1 MDMRIKLSNVIKSIA
16 LLFFLLIGFVQSSKA
31 QFVPER
37 SHPLSLVEPTFYD
50 DPVDGILTIIAV
62 RVEFQPDSNR
72 FTSGNGTFGPGSM
85 PYLENSNVTIDPLPH
100 NRQYFES
107 HLQFSKNY
115 FERMSNGLL
124 NVEYRILDEVY
135 RLPNEMAAYSPI
147 GVDPSSEPLAD
158 LAKDTWEAVAESGD
172 LNLNITP
179 GSNVAFA
186 IFHAG
191 VGRDIQLVGTTLDK
205 TPQDIPSVYLSKGA
219 FSRLLND
226 PTFSGFPIDN
236 GNIIVDNTMILP
248 RTLSRSG
255 EDITGSP
262 VLLQLST
269 NGLITAQI
277 GSHIGLPDLFNTQT
291 GESGIGRFGLMDGA
305 GIFAFNGLFPPELS
319 AWEKIRLGWEQPFEI
334 EYDQQTA
341 IDLPAATL
349 RPNEGIG
356 KVSISNDEYFLIE
369 NRHRDVNNSGVTLT
383 FRQSDGSIHN
393 QTFTNSDTSFVFQQS
408 GFTEDLTA
416 GVLIDV
422 DNLDFALPG
431 GPGEFLSDIIDGES
445 NRQLNGGM
453 LIWHIDES
461 VIRTQLSARA
471 GINDN
476 PDRRGVRLVEAD
488 GAQDIGRPTTIGFFE
503 NEINGSAFDF
513 WWSGNDASVIIPGD
527 TLTLYENRF
536 GPDTTP
542 DNDSNSGAKSF
553 FELFDFSDNLP
564 TASFRIQRVNPN
576 EDLYRLADSK
586 LDLPFTFFS
595 PSTDSHLNRYP
606 LSIVQLNTQTVLI
619 PSPENLFFYSIDSQE
634 FNESGIAINSIQ
646 QPFVDRD
653 NELFTVAEN
662 PSQTGD
668 PMNIRL
674 FNWNNGNPILEWDFD
689 APLNR
694 GFISSPSASI
704 LDIDGTRGRAN
715 LTTQSFDENFYPEN
729 RQQSEPLNGYQS
741 IITSDGLFTFEA
753 PTPSLSTTIQSS
765 ESLRKHT
772 GILAH
777 PDQSFSSYLFL
788 DDELI
793 HFDLFDDSENRTLI
807 DRSAGLSWPAFA
819 DINNR
824 GKLDFIYI
832 DEERNEVVAKNINGA
847 VLSDFP
853 IPAPQNVLFTG
864 TPLIADING
873 DGSLELLITGYDA
886 SSINIYAYGNDG
898 RSITGFPLIIG
909 GIDTPENVLIHPAFS
924 DNMLF
929 AVSHSGDFKAWEFP
943 NMDQP
948 VWGSKYG
955 NSGNSKVTGRQAGTD
970 FEPTQSGVLNR
981 AETYNWPNPA
991 SDETHLRFETSG
1003 AGSVQIKITTT
1014 SGRLVYDRTIESRG
1028 NLPEEILIDTSN
1040 WGSGGYM
1047 ALVTARVNGQT
1058 ERKLI
1063 KIAIAR

>member
-1 MDMRIKLSNVIKSIA
+1 MEMRIKQSNVIISVT
-16 LLFFLLIGFVQSSKA
+16 LLFFLLLGVFQPALA
-31 QFVPER
+31 QVSPER
-37 SHPLSLVEPTFYD
+37 SHPLSLDQPAFFGNT
-50 DPVDGILTIIAV
+50 VDGTLTIIAV
-62 RVEFQPDSNR
+62 MVEFQPDTNR
-72 FTSGNGTFGPGSM
+72 FTSGNGTFGPGSL
-85 PYLENSNVTIDPLPH
+85 PYLEDSDATIDPLPH

-124 NVEYRILDEVY
+124 NVEYRVLEDVY
-135 RLPNEMAAYSPI
+135 RLPNEMASYSPI

-205 TPQDIPSVYLSKGA
+205 TPQDIPSVYLSQGA

-226 PTFSGFPIDN
+226 PSFSGFPIDN
-236 GNIIVDNTMILP
+236 GNIIVNNTMILP

-255 EDITGSP
+255 EDVTGSP
-262 VLLQLST
+262 ILLQLST

-319 AWEKIRLGWEQPFEI
+319 AWEKIRLGWEEPVEI
-334 EYDQQTA
+334 DYDRQSA
-341 IDLPAATL
+341 INLPAATL

-369 NRHRDVNNSGVTLT
+369 NRHRDVNSNGVTLT
-383 FRQSDGSIHN
+383 FRQSDGTIQN
-393 QTFTNSDTSFVFQQS
+393 QTFTNSDTLFVFQQS
-408 GFTEDLTA
+408 GFAENLTA

-431 GPGEFLSDIIDGES
+431 GLGEFLSDSIDEES
-445 NRQLNGGM
+445 DRQLNGGM

-461 VIRTQLSARA
+461 VIRTQLNARA
-471 GINDN
+471 GVNDN
-476 PDRRGVRLVEAD
+476 PNRRGVRLVEAD
-488 GAQDIGRPTTIGFFE
+488 GAQDIGRPTTIGLFE
-503 NEINGSAFDF
+503 NEINGSPFDF

-542 DNDSNSGAKSF
+542 NNNSNSGAKSF

-564 TASFRIQRVNPN
+564 TGSFRIRPVNPN
-576 EDLYRLADSK
+576 EDLYRLTDSK
-586 LDLPFTFFS
+586 LNLPYSFFS
-595 PSTDSHLNRYP
+595 SSTDSHLNRYP
-606 LSIVQLNTQTVLI
+606 LSIISMSDQSVLI
-619 PSPENLFFYSIDSQE
+619 PNPENLFFYSPASKD
-634 FNESGIAINSIQ
+634 FNESGITINSLQ
-646 QPFVDRD
+646 QPFVDRI
-653 NELFTVAEN
+653 NELFVMAEN
-662 PSQTGD
+662 PSQTD
-668 PMNIRL
+668 TPLNVRV
-674 FNWNNGNPILEWDFD
+674 FNFNSGSPTLEWDFNS
-689 APLNR
+689 PLNR
-694 GFISSPSASI
+694 GFISSPLALI
-704 LDIDGTRGRAN
+704 LDIDGTSSRAD
-715 LTTQSFDENFYPEN
+715 LSSQTFEEDFYSEN
-729 RQQSEPLNGYQS
+729 RQQSEPINGYQS
-741 IITSDGLFTFEA
+741 TITSDGRFTFE
-753 PTPSLSTTIQSS
+753 TPSGSLATTIQST

-772 GILAH
+772 GILSH

-793 HFDLFDDSENRTLI
+793 HFDLFEGNENSTLI
-807 DRSAGLSWPAFA
+807 ERSHDLQWPAFA
-819 DINNR
+819 DLKNR
-824 GKLDFIYI
+824 GKLDIIYI
-832 DEERNEVVAKNINGA
+832 DKENNEVIAKNLTGA

-853 IPAPQNVLFTG
+853 ISAPRNVLFTG
-864 TPLIADING
+864 TPLIADITG
-873 DGSLELLITGYDA
+873 DGSLELLIAGYDA
-886 SSINIYAYGNDG
+886 SSLNIYAYGIDG
-898 RSITGFPLIIG
+898 RPINGFPLIIG
-909 GIDTPENVLIHPAFS
+909 GIDTPDNTLIHPAFS
-924 DNMLF
+924 DNKLI
-929 AVSHSGDFKAWEFP
+929 AVSHNGDFKAWEFP

-955 NSGNSKVTGRQAGTD
+955 NSGNNKVTGRQTGND
-970 FEPTQSGVLNR
+970 FEPTSSGILNR

-991 SDETHLRFETSG
+991 SDETYLRFQTSEP
-1003 AGSVQIKITTT
+1003 GSVQIKITTT
-1014 SGRLVYDRTIESRG
+1014 SGRLVYDRTLESRG
-1028 NLPEEILIDTSN
+1028 RLPEEILIDTSS

-1047 ALVTARVNGQT
+1047 AVITARVNGQT
-1058 ERKLI
+1058 ERKLV